1 MTKAKERRET
11 LKELKENPVEF
22 TFKNHGI
29 LHEIKKREI
38 DNYIKTSNNFKNI
51 NLDDFK
57 KEDQQKYRLR
67 AFTHMKRELDPEA
80 ALNHNGLDIRSL
92 EKLFRRRDQDINKVI
107 RPYKGMKDIRHHPD
121 NSSS

>member
-1 MTKAKERRET
+1 MSDKFYELMTKAKERRET

-80 ALNHNGLDIRSL
+80 ALNHNGLDIRAL
-92 EKLFRRRDQDINKVI
+92 EKLFRRRD
-107 RPYKGMKDIRHHPD
+107 
-121 NSSS
+121 